1 MVFNF
6 NCTFCRSLMFLG
18 LLIPGRLAC
27 VEDPVAPSLVCAML
41 RSSTRPLGAFACAE
55 PVPQSTKLV
64 QASLVVQP

>member
-1 MVFNF
+1 
-6 NCTFCRSLMFLG
+6 MFLG